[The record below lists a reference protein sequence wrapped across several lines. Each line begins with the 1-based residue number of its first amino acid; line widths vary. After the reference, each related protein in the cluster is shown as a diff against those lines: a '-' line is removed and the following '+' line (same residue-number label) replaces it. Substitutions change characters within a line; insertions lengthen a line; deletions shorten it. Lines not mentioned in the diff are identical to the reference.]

1 MADIR
6 QFIRSELSIIKKEVI
21 ESTRS
26 MIRNEIRSISF
37 DSNLWILFL
46 VLIYGPSP
54 RYNLLVTI
62 YQWFTFC
69 TMSNCSL
76 SSTFFSFYIY
86 TRCTPLYIGTNS
98 RYGSK
103 CRYDLIPMTHR
114 LWVLICF
121 FFLRPPTCLFWWAFS
136 ILTFRILKIKFAIG
150 QKFPDNY
157 FLHFVFWQSF
167 ILFLLKNIY
176 LFIFRLK
183 EWKSRRQQIKLS
195 KFGLKLDGVFK
206 VILIGPSHLYYP
218 DGFFLLHSISFTGS
232 VFGKY
237 LIYCTA
243 HVISIYVHF
252 P

>member
-37 DSNLWILFL
+37 DSNLWIIFL

-76 SSTFFSFYIY
+76 SSTFFTLYLHSVRI
-86 TRCTPLYIGTNS
+86 PLYKCTLVPTRGTVS
-98 RYGSK
+98 SV
-103 CRYDLIPMTHR
+103 DMIWSL
-114 LWVLICF
+114 LVLICY

-167 ILFLLKNIY
+167 ILFLL
-176 LFIFRLK
+176 
-183 EWKSRRQQIKLS
+183 
-195 KFGLKLDGVFK
+195 
-206 VILIGPSHLYYP
+206 
-218 DGFFLLHSISFTGS
+218 
-232 VFGKY
+232 
-237 LIYCTA
+237 
-243 HVISIYVHF
+243 
-252 P
+252 